1 LTIGVFAFL
10 MIMLTLTFTRPEG
23 TSCRLEARS
32 AVEDWSGRFAS
43 PFPADTVYAVTRA
56 LEPTFDLS
64 AVTEAIIAA
73 LDAADLVPG
82 DTLAVE
88 VGDRLG
94 EALCVTPVIGMAL
107 HTALTTG
114 QERGELLDI
123 RLIFGEDCGWAA
135 ALPWEVLRLQ
145 GCFLVSGHLAT
156 LTRMSPEADRDQL
169 IKMHERSL
177 DASERAGDTRA
188 AAESSMRLGYL
199 YRQTGKWERAIE
211 VCRRGL
217 EAYDHLG
224 DARGVAQIKM
234 YLGSVYLQK
243 GEWERAIELYEQSLE
258 MNRRVGAVDG
268 LAQVYNNLGGAHL
281 QKGDCERAVEM
292 YQQSLAIKEQLGD
305 VQGMARSWNGLG
317 LVYATTG
324 ELDRAATMYRRSLE
338 AFSRLGD
345 AHGLAQP
352 YNNLGLLYSDA
363 GKRERAVQIY
373 RKSLEIFERLGDTH
387 GMTQSWV
394 NLGNAYRQS
403 GEWRLPMPILSGWC
417 RRARELFLSGPR
429 DQQDTPAGNSR
440 RDAFVATR

>member
-1 LTIGVFAFL
+1 
-10 MIMLTLTFTRPEG
+10 MITLTLAFTRPEG
-23 TSCRLEARS
+23 TPCGVEARRG
-32 AVEDWSGRFAS
+32 VEDWSGSFAS
-43 PFPADTVYAVTRA
+43 PFPADTLYAVTRA
-56 LEPTFDLS
+56 PEPTFDLS
-64 AVTEAIIAA
+64 AATEAIIAA

-82 DTLAVE
+82 DTLGVE

-94 EALCVTPVIGMAL
+94 EALCATPVIEMAL
-107 HTALTTG
+107 HTALNTG

-123 RLIFGEDCGWAA
+123 RLFFGEDCGWAA
-135 ALPWEVLRLQ
+135 ALPWEVLRLP
-145 GCFLVSGHLAT
+145 GCFLASGHLAT
-156 LTRMSPEADRDQL
+156 PTRMRLEADWDQV

-177 DASERAGDTRA
+177 EASERVGDTRA
-188 AAESSMRLGYL
+188 AAESSMRLGNL
-199 YRQTGKWERAIE
+199 YRQTSKWERAIV

-217 EAYDHLG
+217 EAFDHLG
-224 DARGVAQIKM
+224 DSRGVAQTKM

-243 GEWERAIELYEQSLE
+243 GEWERAIELHEHSLE
-258 MNRRVGAVDG
+258 MNRRVGAAHG

-281 QKGDCERAVEM
+281 QEGDCERAADM
-292 YQQSLAIKEQLGD
+292 YQ
-305 VQGMARSWNGLG
+305 
-317 LVYATTG
+317 
-324 ELDRAATMYRRSLE
+324 RSLE

-373 RKSLEIFERLGDTH
+373 RKSLEIFERLGDTP

-403 GEWRLPMPILSGWC
+403 GQWRLPMPILSGWC
-417 RRARELFLSGPR
+417 RRARELVLSGPR

-440 RDAFVATR
+440 SDAFVATR

>member
-1 LTIGVFAFL
+1 
-10 MIMLTLTFTRPEG
+10 MIMLTLTFTRSEG
-23 TSCRLEARS
+23 TSCRLEAMS
-32 AVEDWSGRFAS
+32 GVEDWSGGFAS
-43 PFPADTVYAVTRA
+43 PFLADTVYAVTRA

-94 EALCVTPVIGMAL
+94 EALCATPVIGMAL
-107 HTALTTG
+107 HTALSTG
-114 QERGELLDI
+114 QERGEVLDI

-156 LTRMSPEADRDQL
+156 PTRMRLEADWDQV

-177 DASERAGDTRA
+177 KASERVGDTRA
-188 AAESSMRLGYL
+188 AAESSMRLGNL
-199 YRQTGKWERAIE
+199 FRQTSKWERAIE
-211 VCRRGL
+211 L
-217 EAYDHLG
+217 HEH
-224 DARGVAQIKM
+224 
-234 YLGSVYLQK
+234 
-243 GEWERAIELYEQSLE
+243 SLE

-268 LAQVYNNLGGAHL
+268 LAQVCNNLGGAHL
-281 QKGDCERAVEM
+281 QEGDCERAADMV
-292 YQQSLAIKEQLGD
+292 QQSLG
-305 VQGMARSWNGLG
+305 
-317 LVYATTG
+317 
-324 ELDRAATMYRRSLE
+324 

-352 YNNLGLLYSDA
+352 CNNLGLLYSDA

-373 RKSLEIFERLGDTH
+373 RKSLQIFERLGDTH

>member
-1 LTIGVFAFL
+1 
-10 MIMLTLTFTRPEG
+10 MIMLTLTFTRSEG
-23 TSCRLEARS
+23 TSCRLEAMS
-32 AVEDWSGRFAS
+32 GVEDWSGGFAS
-43 PFPADTVYAVTRA
+43 PFLADTVYAVTRA

-94 EALCVTPVIGMAL
+94 EALCATPVIGMAL
-107 HTALTTG
+107 HTALSTG

-156 LTRMSPEADRDQL
+156 LTRMRLEADWDQV

-177 DASERAGDTRA
+177 KASERVGDTRA
-188 AAESSMRLGYL
+188 AAESSMRLGNL
-199 YRQTGKWERAIE
+199 FQQTSKWERAIV

-217 EAYDHLG
+217 EAFDHLG
-224 DARGVAQIKM
+224 DSRGVAQTKM

-243 GEWERAIELYEQSLE
+243 GEWERAIELHEHSLE

-268 LAQVYNNLGGAHL
+268 LAQVCNNLGGAHL
-281 QKGDCERAVEM
+281 QEGDCERAADM
-292 YQQSLAIKEQLGD
+292 YQQSLG
-305 VQGMARSWNGLG
+305 
-317 LVYATTG
+317 
-324 ELDRAATMYRRSLE
+324 

-352 YNNLGLLYSDA
+352 CNNLGLLYSDA

-373 RKSLEIFERLGDTH
+373 RKSLQIFERLGDTH